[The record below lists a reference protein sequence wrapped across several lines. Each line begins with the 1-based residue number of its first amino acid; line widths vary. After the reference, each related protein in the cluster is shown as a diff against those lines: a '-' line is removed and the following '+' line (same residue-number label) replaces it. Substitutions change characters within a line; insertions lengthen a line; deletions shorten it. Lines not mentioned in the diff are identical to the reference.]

1 MKVIIKGMEIT
12 NEMLT
17 NKLNEVADSTVERVM
32 KETGATIENYSIKE
46 AEITLQFMVEGM
58 DEPQVL
64 TVEHHEGQR
73 EMLTWVVDMDEET
86 ELSNEEESLFDKYSA
101 SIAKGEQMKFEEIK
115 SEYNLI
121 DLEEDKEMHEKYS
134 DMEKKVYDHKDG
146 FKVVRVFYN
155 KKLIQ
160 EYKLVPKES
169 DAE

>member
-17 NKLNEVADSTVERVM
+17 NKLNEVADSTVEKVM
-32 KETGATIENYSIKE
+32 SETGATIENYSIKE
-46 AEITLQFMVEGM
+46 AEITMQFKVEGM

-86 ELSNEEESLFDKYSA
+86 EISNEEESLFDKYSA
-101 SIAKGEQMKFEEIK
+101 SIAKGEEMKFEEIK
-115 SEYNLI
+115 SQYNLI
-121 DLEEDKEMHEKYS
+121 DLEEDKKLHEKYS

-146 FKVVRVFYN
+146 YKVVKVFYN

-160 EYKLVPKES
+160 EYKLVPKKS